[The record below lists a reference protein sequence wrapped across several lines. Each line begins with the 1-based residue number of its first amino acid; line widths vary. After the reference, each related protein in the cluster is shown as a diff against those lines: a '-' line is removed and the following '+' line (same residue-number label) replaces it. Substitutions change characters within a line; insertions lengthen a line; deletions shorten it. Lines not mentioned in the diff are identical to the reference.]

1 MESAFILTMN
11 MENTVVQFLNEGWS
25 EEYRIMI
32 NVLMDKLEEGE
43 ITLQEYEDISV
54 YWRMTELTERL
65 EEEIFCSIK
74 SMDRDE
80 SVDVPDLYE
89 YGVLEYNKSEKDNE
103 SEDAVIY
110 GEVRVLGAQSWL
122 LLMLRRR
129 EDCVKLGMEMEM
141 MYQM

>member
-1 MESAFILTMN
+1 MN

-80 SVDVPDLYE
+80 SVDIPALYQ
-89 YGVLEYNKSEKDNE
+89 YGVLEYKKSEKANAFE
-103 SEDAVIY
+103 
-110 GEVRVLGAQSWL
+110 L
-122 LLMLRRR
+122 LNQVDILLYECGLIFDR
-129 EDCVKLGMEMEM
+129 L
-141 MYQM
+141 

>member
-65 EEEIFCSIK
+65 EGGNFLLNQ
-74 SMDRDE
+74 
-80 SVDVPDLYE
+80 V
-89 YGVLEYNKSEKDNE
+89 YG
-103 SEDAVIY
+103 
-110 GEVRVLGAQSWL
+110 
-122 LLMLRRR
+122 LR
-129 EDCVKLGMEMEM
+129 
-141 MYQM
+141 